1 VCSFY
6 KNGTQIYSLILVFVS
21 YHFTPEIIFAGKIRG
36 FTMSDHIKT
45 KKSDLFINLSEKEQE
60 SISGGRS
67 SSPFEMFYMFY
78 QNTNIYSRA
87 SSDINI
93 SQGNLG
99 ISSRNEAEYQFSQ
112 TTFILSSL
120 FGGGGG
126 GGSRRN
132 NRRRGRS
139 LFAKLFS
146 FF

>member
-1 VCSFY
+1 
-6 KNGTQIYSLILVFVS
+6 
-21 YHFTPEIIFAGKIRG
+21 
-36 FTMSDHIKT
+36 MSDHIKT
-45 KKSDLFINLSEKEQE
+45 SNSKLFINLSEKQQE
-60 SISGGRS
+60 SVCGRYG
-67 SSPFEMFYMFY
+67 MFYIVY

-132 NRRRGRS
+132 NRRRGGN

>member
-1 VCSFY
+1 
-6 KNGTQIYSLILVFVS
+6 
-21 YHFTPEIIFAGKIRG
+21 
-36 FTMSDHIKT
+36 MSDHIKT

-67 SSPFEMFYMFY
+67 SSPFEMFDIFY
-78 QNTNIYSRA
+78 QTTNIYSRG
-87 SSDINI
+87 SNEINI

-99 ISSRNEAEYQFSQ
+99 ISSRNEAEYRFSQ

-126 GGSRRN
+126 GSRRN
-132 NRRRGRS
+132 NRRRGGS

>member
-1 VCSFY
+1 
-6 KNGTQIYSLILVFVS
+6 
-21 YHFTPEIIFAGKIRG
+21 
-36 FTMSDHIKT
+36 MSDHIKT
-45 KKSDLFINLSEKEQE
+45 ENSNLFINLSEKQQE

-87 SSDINI
+87 SNEVNI

-132 NRRRGRS
+132 KRRRGNSFLSRI
-139 LFAKLFS
+139 FS

>member
-1 VCSFY
+1 
-6 KNGTQIYSLILVFVS
+6 
-21 YHFTPEIIFAGKIRG
+21 
-36 FTMSDHIKT
+36 MSDHIKT

-67 SSPFEMFYMFY
+67 SSPFEMFDIFY
-78 QNTNIYSRA
+78 QTTNIYSRG
-87 SSDINI
+87 SNEINI

-99 ISSRNEAEYQFSQ
+99 ISSRNEAEYRFSQ

-126 GGSRRN
+126 GSRRN
-132 NRRRGRS
+132 NRRRGGN

>member
-1 VCSFY
+1 
-6 KNGTQIYSLILVFVS
+6 
-21 YHFTPEIIFAGKIRG
+21 
-36 FTMSDHIKT
+36 MSDHIKT

-78 QNTNIYSRA
+78 QNTNIYSRG
-87 SSDINI
+87 SNEMNI

-99 ISSRNEAEYQFSQ
+99 ISLKNEAEYRFSQ

-126 GGSRRN
+126 GSRRN
-132 NRRRGRS
+132 NRRRGGS

>member
-1 VCSFY
+1 
-6 KNGTQIYSLILVFVS
+6 
-21 YHFTPEIIFAGKIRG
+21 
-36 FTMSDHIKT
+36 MSDHIET

-60 SISGGRS
+60 CVSGGRS

-78 QNTNIYSRA
+78 QNTNIYTRGSNEV
-87 SSDINI
+87 NI
-93 SQGNLG
+93 SQGNLSG
-99 ISSRNEAEYQFSQ
+99 YSRSETEYQFSQ

-126 GGSRRN
+126 GSRRN
-132 NRRRGRS
+132 NRRRGGS

>member
-1 VCSFY
+1 
-6 KNGTQIYSLILVFVS
+6 
-21 YHFTPEIIFAGKIRG
+21 
-36 FTMSDHIKT
+36 MSDHIKT

-132 NRRRGRS
+132 NRRRGGN

>member
-1 VCSFY
+1 
-6 KNGTQIYSLILVFVS
+6 
-21 YHFTPEIIFAGKIRG
+21 
-36 FTMSDHIKT
+36 MSDHLKT

-60 SISGGRS
+60 CVSGGRS

-78 QNTNIYSRA
+78 QNTNIYTRGSNEV
-87 SSDINI
+87 NI
-93 SQGNLG
+93 SQGNLSG
-99 ISSRNEAEYQFSQ
+99 YSRSETEYQFSQ

-132 NRRRGRS
+132 NRRRGGN

>member
-1 VCSFY
+1 
-6 KNGTQIYSLILVFVS
+6 
-21 YHFTPEIIFAGKIRG
+21 
-36 FTMSDHIKT
+36 MSDHIET

-60 SISGGRS
+60 CVSGGRS

-78 QNTNIYSRA
+78 QNTNIYTRG
-87 SSDINI
+87 SSEVNI
-93 SQGNLG
+93 SQGNLSG
-99 ISSRNEAEYQFSQ
+99 SARNETEYQFSQ

-126 GGSRRN
+126 GSRRN
-132 NRRRGRS
+132 NRRRGGS

>member
-1 VCSFY
+1 
-6 KNGTQIYSLILVFVS
+6 
-21 YHFTPEIIFAGKIRG
+21 
-36 FTMSDHIKT
+36 
-45 KKSDLFINLSEKEQE
+45 
-60 SISGGRS
+60 
-67 SSPFEMFYMFY
+67 MFYMFY

-132 NRRRGRS
+132 NRRRGGS
-139 LFAKLFS
+139 LFAKPFS